1 MLMDFGLAK
10 QKQRELS
17 MMDSVVGTM
26 AYWCPELVQNE
37 PYTEKVDV
45 WAAGCLLYQM
55 AALCYPF
62 HSPNLLKLAQQI
74 VECNYQPLPLNKY
87 SSRLSTV
94 IAKCLT
100 VDPNKR
106 PDIVEVATCITDIIM
121 KQMDHVMQL
130 QLTLSKKLEREKERT
145 VRSRPRSN
153 SWLHEPPVNCWTDQA
168 RSGDLD
174 ASNDSVFLAQPS
186 RGRGSIGNAWSSSP
200 VITSS
205 STERARPSRRISIS
219 PDRLR
224 QINDPITNLLRQMHK
239 LIYITQLAPGSVSS
253 RRALIKLYV
262 KKLFTNCDHV
272 MLKYELH
279 KVG

>member
-1 MLMDFGLAK
+1 
-10 QKQRELS
+10 
-17 MMDSVVGTM
+17 
-26 AYWCPELVQNE
+26 
-37 PYTEKVDV
+37 
-45 WAAGCLLYQM
+45 M

-205 STERARPSRRISIS
+205 STERARPSRS
-219 PDRLR
+219 
-224 QINDPITNLLRQMHK
+224 NYH
-239 LIYITQLAPGSVSS
+239 
-253 RRALIKLYV
+253 
-262 KKLFTNCDHV
+262 
-272 MLKYELH
+272 ELM
-279 KVG
+279 